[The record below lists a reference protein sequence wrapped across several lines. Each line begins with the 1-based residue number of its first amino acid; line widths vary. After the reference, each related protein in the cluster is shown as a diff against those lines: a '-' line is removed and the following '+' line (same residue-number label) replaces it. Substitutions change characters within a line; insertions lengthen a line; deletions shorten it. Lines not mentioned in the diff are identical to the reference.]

1 MPRAERAE
9 SGVMGASLALVVLG
23 HVFEARSTVTAS
35 DPTKS
40 ISPAG
45 SLVDPQQRMVV
56 RGLSH

>member
-9 SGVMGASLALVVLG
+9 SGVKGASLALVVLG
-23 HVFEARSTVTAS
+23 DVFEARSTVTAS

-40 ISPAG
+40 SSPAG

-56 RGLSH
+56 RGLSQ

>member
-23 HVFEARSTVTAS
+23 RVFEARSTVTAS

-40 ISPAG
+40 SSPAG